1 MGRHKVLDDARYLT
15 VRIDGWT
22 DKKLRQTANE
32 QDQKVSQVVR
42 IALENYL
49 DYAVERMEA
58 K

>member
-1 MGRHKVLDDARYLT
+1 MGRKKILPDRRSLT

-22 DKKLRQTANE
+22 DEKLRQTANE
-32 QDQKVSQVVR
+32 QDRKVSQVVR

>member
-1 MGRHKVLDDARYLT
+1 MGRHKELQDARYLT
-15 VRIDGWT
+15 VRIDSWT
-22 DKKLRQTANE
+22 DEKLRQTANE

>member
-1 MGRHKVLDDARYLT
+1 MGRHKELQDARYLT

-22 DKKLRQTANE
+22 DEKLRQTANE
-32 QDQKVSQVVR
+32 QSHNISQVVR